1 MAEINVQGTLRA
13 WIGKLDDLFD
23 ADEPLDAGHVLG
35 LSNDLQT
42 MLTELERD
50 HEEQRIVNYP
60 HDITTRWLEHVSGIK
75 HSARATG
82 KTSPIHNLTSVE
94 SILKWWE
101 EEIRPGLIL
110 QHKEKNNGQ

>member
-1 MAEINVQGTLRA
+1 MAEINVQETLRA

-23 ADEPLDAGHVLG
+23 ADEPLGAVRVLG
-35 LSNDLQT
+35 LANDLQT
-42 MLTELERD
+42 LLTQLTKLERD

-60 HDITTRWLEHVSGIK
+60 HDITTRWLGHISDIK

-101 EEIRPGLIL
+101 EEIRPGLI
-110 QHKEKNNGQ
+110 HGEDNDG